1 LYHGTP
7 NRNVDSILKEG
18 INRGNRH
25 HVHLSKDEETAAS
38 VGSRR
43 GAFTIL
49 KIEALRMRADGH
61 KIYISDNGVYLVD
74 EVPSKYISI

>member
-1 LYHGTP
+1 
-7 NRNVDSILKEG
+7 
-18 INRGNRH
+18 
-25 HVHLSKDEETAAS
+25 LSKDEETAAN